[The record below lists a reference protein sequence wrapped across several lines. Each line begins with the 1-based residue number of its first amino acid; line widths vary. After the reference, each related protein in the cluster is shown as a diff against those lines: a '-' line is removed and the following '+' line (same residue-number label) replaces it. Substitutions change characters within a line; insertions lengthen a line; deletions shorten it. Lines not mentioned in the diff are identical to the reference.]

1 MTEQTEQLKTALAD
15 RYVIE
20 RELGAGGM
28 AVVYLANDIKHDRKV
43 ALKVLRPELA
53 AVIGAERFLAEIKVT
68 ANLQHPH
75 ILPLHDSGEADT
87 FLYYVMPYVEGETLR
102 NKLDREKQL
111 GIEEAVEISCNVAA
125 ALDYAHRHD
134 VVHRDIK
141 PENILLHD
149 GQPMVADFGIAL
161 AVSHAGGTRLT
172 ETGLSVGT
180 PHYMSP
186 EQAMGDRE
194 LDARSDVYSLGAM
207 LYEML
212 VGEPPYTGPTAQAIV
227 AKVITEKP
235 ALVTAARPTTPPHVA
250 ASIDKSLQKLPA
262 DRFSSAAQFAE
273 ALVSPGA
280 APLMTVTPGVR
291 ADATAGRT
299 RGSRSPTSIAT
310 VAIAGLAIAA
320 AAWGWLRPVPRPV
333 TRFAIALPE
342 DQALDGATPN
352 QHIALSPD
360 GTQLVYVGGGQDEA
374 PRLWVRA
381 RDELIARP
389 LAGTEGAYNPFFSAD
404 GRQVGFFTEQPRS
417 LKVVPLS
424 GGLPLT
430 LTDTLL
436 GVSGASWGPDGYIYF
451 DADPGGLQRIRAT
464 GGQREG
470 VIALD
475 SAEREVGVAWPQALP
490 DGRTVIYRMRH
501 AGDGPASFDIVAADI
516 ESGRR
521 QTVVRA
527 VFARY
532 TSSGH
537 LLHVTAEGTL
547 LAAPFDPGKLAL
559 SGLPVTLVEGI
570 RVAGGFGAVDLT
582 LSETGTLLY
591 LVGPPAG
598 TSEVV
603 WVERDGTVQ
612 PVDPDWSDD
621 LAVNSLALSP
631 DGTRLAVSARRG
643 DEESA
648 DIWVKQ
654 LPDGPLTRLTFGES
668 TNYRPAWT
676 LDGRSVLFLSNRE
689 GTYAVYVKRADGT
702 GSAELVVQ
710 ADRAIGEVLPSPDGS
725 RLVLRTAYAAA
736 GRGDI
741 AAFRI
746 GADTAPAPL
755 LGAEYMEVTPTL
767 SPDGRWL
774 AYVSNESGRPEVY
787 VRPFPDVDGA
797 RWQVSTNGGWSPRWA
812 HSGRE
817 LFFRGSSA
825 PDLYAVEV
833 QTSPTFVVGETRT
846 LFQTIAELGFVRHL
860 YAVSPDDQR
869 FLMLYPP
876 HGSGDV
882 QLVRVENFLEDLKR
896 RMQQ

>member
-1 MTEQTEQLKTALAD
+1 MAEQTEQLKTALAD

-28 AVVYLANDIKHDRKV
+28 ATVYLARDVKHNRPV

-53 AVIGAERFLAEIKVT
+53 AVIGAERFLKEIEVT

-102 NKLDREKQL
+102 DKILREKQL
-111 GIEEAVEISCNVAA
+111 AVDEAVEITRSVAA

-134 VVHRDIK
+134 VIHRDIK

-149 GQPMVADFGIAL
+149 GQAMVADFGIAL
-161 AVSHAGGTRLT
+161 AVSHAGGERLT
-172 ETGLSVGT
+172 ETGLSIGT

-212 VGEPPYTGPTAQAIV
+212 AGDPPYTGSTAQAIV
-227 AKVITEKP
+227 AKVITEKAP
-235 ALVTAARPTTPPHVA
+235 LVTAARPTTPPNA
-250 ASIDKSLQKLPA
+250 AAAIEKALQKLPA
-262 DRFSSAAQFAE
+262 DRFHTAADFSE
-273 ALVSPGA
+273 ALANPSFSMVATAA
-280 APLMTVTPGVR
+280 AP
-291 ADATAGRT
+291 
-299 RGSRSPTSIAT
+299 
-310 VAIAGLAIAA
+310 AA
-320 AAWGWLRPVPRPV
+320 AAKGPKRWSRTTIGLAAASALLLVTALWGWLRPVPRPV
-333 TRFAIALPE
+333 SRFAIALPE
-342 DQALDGATPN
+342 DQALDGMTPS

-360 GTQLVYVGGGQDEA
+360 GTQLVYVGGAEDEVS
-374 PRLWVRA
+374 RLWVR
-381 RDELIARP
+381 DQDDLIARP
-389 LAGTEGAYNPFFSAD
+389 LAGTEGAYNPFFSPD
-404 GRQVGFFTEQPRS
+404 GRQVGFFIEQPRS
-417 LKVVPLS
+417 LKVVPLT

-436 GVSGASWGPDGYIYF
+436 GVSGGSWGPDGYIYF
-451 DADPGGLQRIRAT
+451 DADLGGLHRMRAT

-470 VIALD
+470 VISLD
-475 SAEREVGVAWPQALP
+475 TAEWEVGVAWPQALP
-490 DGRTVIYRMRH
+490 DSRTVLYRMRH
-501 AGDGPASFDIVAADI
+501 AGDGPGSFDIVAADI

-537 LLHVTAEGTL
+537 LLHVTAGGTL
-547 LAAPFDPGKLAL
+547 LSALFDPGKLAL
-559 SGLPVTLVEGI
+559 SGLPTMLVEGI

-582 LSETGTLLY
+582 VSETGTLLY
-591 LVGPPAG
+591 LAGPPASA
-598 TSEVV
+598 SELV
-603 WVERDGTVQ
+603 WVERDGAVR
-612 PVDPDWSDD
+612 PVDPNWSEDV
-621 LAVNSLALSP
+621 AVNALALSP

-643 DEESA
+643 SQEGA

-668 TNYRPAWT
+668 SNYRPAWT
-676 LDGRSVLFLSNRE
+676 PDGRSVLFLSDRD
-689 GTYAVYVKRADGT
+689 GTDAVYVKRADGT
-702 GSAELVVQ
+702 GSAELVVR
-710 ADRAIGEVLPSPDGS
+710 ADRAIGEVLPSPDGNW
-725 RLVLRTAYAAA
+725 LVLRTTYAAA
-736 GRGDI
+736 GSGDI
-741 AAFRI
+741 AAFRT
-746 GADTAPAPL
+746 GADTAPTPL
-755 LGAEYMEVTPTL
+755 WGAEFMEVTPTL

-787 VRPFPDVDGA
+787 VRPFPDVDAA
-797 RWQVSTNGGWSPRWA
+797 RWQVSTNGGWSPLWA
-812 HSGRE
+812 HSGKE
-817 LFFRGSSA
+817 LFFRGSSS
-825 PDLYAVEV
+825 PDMYTVEV

-846 LFQTIAELGFVRHL
+846 LFQTIAELGLVVRL

-876 HGSGDV
+876 HGRGDV
-882 QLVRVENFLEDLKR
+882 QLVRVENFLEELKEKVAP
-896 RMQQ
+896 

>member
-1 MTEQTEQLKTALAD
+1 
-15 RYVIE
+15 
-20 RELGAGGM
+20 
-28 AVVYLANDIKHDRKV
+28 
-43 ALKVLRPELA
+43 
-53 AVIGAERFLAEIKVT
+53 
-68 ANLQHPH
+68 
-75 ILPLHDSGEADT
+75 
-87 FLYYVMPYVEGETLR
+87 
-102 NKLDREKQL
+102 
-111 GIEEAVEISCNVAA
+111 
-125 ALDYAHRHD
+125 
-134 VVHRDIK
+134 
-141 PENILLHD
+141 
-149 GQPMVADFGIAL
+149 
-161 AVSHAGGTRLT
+161 
-172 ETGLSVGT
+172 
-180 PHYMSP
+180 
-186 EQAMGDRE
+186 
-194 LDARSDVYSLGAM
+194 
-207 LYEML
+207 
-212 VGEPPYTGPTAQAIV
+212 
-227 AKVITEKP
+227 
-235 ALVTAARPTTPPHVA
+235 
-250 ASIDKSLQKLPA
+250 
-262 DRFSSAAQFAE
+262 
-273 ALVSPGA
+273 
-280 APLMTVTPGVR
+280 
-291 ADATAGRT
+291 
-299 RGSRSPTSIAT
+299 
-310 VAIAGLAIAA
+310 
-320 AAWGWLRPVPRPV
+320 
-333 TRFAIALPE
+333 
-342 DQALDGATPN
+342 
-352 QHIALSPD
+352 
-360 GTQLVYVGGGQDEA
+360 
-374 PRLWVRA
+374 
-381 RDELIARP
+381 
-389 LAGTEGAYNPFFSAD
+389 
-404 GRQVGFFTEQPRS
+404 
-417 LKVVPLS
+417 
-424 GGLPLT
+424 
-430 LTDTLL
+430 
-436 GVSGASWGPDGYIYF
+436 
-451 DADPGGLQRIRAT
+451 
-464 GGQREG
+464 
-470 VIALD
+470 
-475 SAEREVGVAWPQALP
+475 
-490 DGRTVIYRMRH
+490 
-501 AGDGPASFDIVAADI
+501 
-516 ESGRR
+516 
-521 QTVVRA
+521 
-527 VFARY
+527 
-532 TSSGH
+532 
-537 LLHVTAEGTL
+537 
-547 LAAPFDPGKLAL
+547 
-559 SGLPVTLVEGI
+559 VTLVEGI